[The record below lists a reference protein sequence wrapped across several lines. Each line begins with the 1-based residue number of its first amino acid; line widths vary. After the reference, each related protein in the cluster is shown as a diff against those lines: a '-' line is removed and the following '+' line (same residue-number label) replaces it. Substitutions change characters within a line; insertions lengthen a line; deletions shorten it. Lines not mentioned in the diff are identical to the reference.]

1 MKKLLIA
8 LCAGGVTLSSALAF
22 ADDQTA
28 PDYTQSEQA
37 KMKQEADAKKAE
49 WAKMSPE
56 QKATATKT
64 RRAKA
69 LANENKIE
77 NATQNPQGR
86 NMGIAKSAA
95 DSKAGPTPPR
105 GTINTKEAEEKLMKN
120 KGQ

>member
-8 LCAGGVTLSSALAF
+8 LCAGGVALSSALAF

-37 KMKQEADAKKAE
+37 KMKQEADAKAAAY
-49 WAKMSPE
+49 AKMTPE
-56 QKATATKT
+56 EKKAATKA

-77 NATQNPQGR
+77 SATQNPQGR
-86 NMGIAKSAA
+86 NMGISKSAA
-95 DSKAGPTPPR
+95 DSKAGPMPPR